1 MKEINNYSASPSTST
16 DIISTSTTTLSVLTI
31 PPQIL
36 KPLKPYKPISTEQSV
51 TAPPP
56 PQQQQQLQE
65 KIKINGPPPSLPA
78 AESIFVKKEKPV
90 ESLNLS
96 IESPNVKNHISVAND
111 LSQTIKEEYTKSI
124 NNNYDRQKFVKM
136 EFLPT
141 PEKQNKVEKFEKT
154 RDDVSRILSFADD
167 NEKPLTN
174 KSLLVVSQSPSLSE
188 SNAVT
193 SNNHNVLLPVL
204 PLAIQ
209 TTPASAIITNNTNDI
224 ISSKKIESRTNSSS
238 SSHNSNSHRHSGDH
252 KTSSSSSSH
261 RSSRERSS
269 STSCSKCYR
278 RSKIKKS
285 NIGIQC
291 KRQKCVDETTPQL
304 NTVNES
310 VSSTLPL
317 PYNKL
322 SLKHQSVSTPSLLH
336 FDNLKYERFFHPEV
350 HSNGG
355 ASVIHMY
362 QDEIDELSKQ
372 ELDELVDEFFKI
384 CFHEDENGYAYH
396 VMGIVHDAARYLPDL
411 LEHMAENYANLTV
424 KSGVLGR
431 NSDIE
436 TCTMQQYNEQVV
448 KNYAQGTFRYGPL
461 HQISLVGKVH
471 EEVGGYF
478 PDLLGRLEANPF
490 LNKVEFIV
498 VLLLYKFILLTNF
511 FNRQCLGVNYQ

>member
-1 MKEINNYSASPSTST
+1 MAAISTPNPTTTPATKNTCKGYSLEFKKNNNSCASPSTST
-16 DIISTSTTTLSVLTI
+16 DITSTTSNTTTTAAVPL
-31 PPQIL
+31 PPQNL
-36 KPLKPYKPISTEQSV
+36 KSPETKNASTPTSPKQPSV
-51 TAPPP
+51 P
-56 PQQQQQLQE
+56 PQQQLQIYE
-65 KIKINGPPPSLPA
+65 HKLIEVEPPSMTTIVIPT
-78 AESIFVKKEKPV
+78 
-90 ESLNLS
+90 
-96 IESPNVKNHISVAND
+96 VKNEIPSEPLKMHTTRFVEASENHLSTSNNVSHI
-111 LSQTIKEEYTKSI
+111 LKEDYTNVV
-124 NNNYDRQKFVKM
+124 NNNYNRPNFIKSDC
-136 EFLPT
+136 LSN
-141 PEKQNKVEKFEKT
+141 PEKLIKIEKIEKT
-154 RDDVSRILSFADD
+154 REDVARTLSFTND
-167 NEKPLTN
+167 NEKIN
-174 KSLLVVSQSPSLSE
+174 KSSLVLALPSSPPTNITTHPDTKTVIPPAFQSKIIS
-188 SNAVT
+188 T
-193 SNNHNVLLPVL
+193 
-204 PLAIQ
+204 
-209 TTPASAIITNNTNDI
+209 IITNNTSDI

-238 SSHNSNSHRHSGDH
+238 SSYNSNSHRNGEH
-252 KTSSSSSSH
+252 KTSTFSSSH

-285 NIGIQC
+285 SIGIQC
-291 KRQKCVDETTPQL
+291 KRQKCIDETNPQNNISRSL
-304 NTVNES
+304 A
-310 VSSTLPL
+310 SSSS
-317 PYNKL
+317 YNKL
-322 SLKHQSVSTPSLLH
+322 SLKHQAVASSSVLH
-336 FDNLKYERFFHPEV
+336 FENLKYEKFFHLEV

-362 QDEIDELSKQ
+362 QDELDVLSKL

-490 LNKVEFIV
+490 LHKV
-498 VLLLYKFILLTNF
+498 
-511 FNRQCLGVNYQ
+511 C